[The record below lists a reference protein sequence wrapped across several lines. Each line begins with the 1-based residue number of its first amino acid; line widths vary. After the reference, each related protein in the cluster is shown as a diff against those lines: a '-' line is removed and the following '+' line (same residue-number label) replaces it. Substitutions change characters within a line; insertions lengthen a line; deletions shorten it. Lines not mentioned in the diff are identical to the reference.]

1 MGMPWC
7 PELSLYPGG
16 LPHAA
21 EGLASALVGVE
32 ILRQVSAGYEPG
44 FLYRGFGGCDL
55 VLHLTAAMNNDEY
68 ASLLDVHP
76 AKLGLRALG
85 LKSAMA
91 DLDRLFDENAYDAG
105 GLVELAPCFT
115 RYVER
120 ERGRSSKGSL
130 SWS

>member
-1 MGMPWC
+1 M
-7 PELSLYPGG
+7 
-16 LPHAA
+16 
-21 EGLASALVGVE
+21 GVE

-44 FLYRGFGGCDL
+44 FFTGDSAGVTL

-91 DLDRLFDENAYDAG
+91 DLDRLFDENC
-105 GLVELAPCFT
+105 L
-115 RYVER
+115 
-120 ERGRSSKGSL
+120 
-130 SWS
+130 